1 MEDEYQHVRARL
13 TGIAGTP
20 LDDAEVVKL
29 LGEVLSG
36 GGGVV
41 IELDRMGFKLV
52 RREGKFVLQRDPTRR
67 PPSTMPPR
75 R

>member
-1 MEDEYQHVRARL
+1 M
-13 TGIAGTP
+13 P

-29 LGEVLSG
+29 LTDVLGG

-41 IELDRMGFKLV
+41 IELDHLGFKLV
-52 RREGKFVLQRDPTRR
+52 RREGKFVLQRDSSRR
-67 PPSTMPPR
+67 PQSTMPPR